1 MAESNVVTQE
11 FTSSNDGLGGKTNK
25 GVYKIGDSYTSYS
38 GCDIIASIEIPKI
51 NPDGSETTVPYVLG
65 SLQTISISTYQDKVP
80 VRAIGNMNAIDYT
93 MGPRTIAGSLVFAV
107 FDKHFAD
114 NIFNDLSKENTDILV
129 DELPAFNVTITYANE
144 YGSMSRMA
152 LYGVRIVEEGQVV
165 SINDVYTENTYKYCA
180 LSLERLNKKNTQSN
194 NKMGDKKPTISTFS
208 DDNININTPG
218 KDIVDELNKE
228 DSGLKEES
236 IRLSVETEKPT
247 NNYKDGI
254 AHFYLRPNQ
263 NTGYIHIYN
272 LTGEEV
278 KSISV
283 YDNSSVEEN
292 STNVYS
298 TELGV
303 GSYSA
308 QYKNEIELKYSN
320 IVSFVI
326 SKDEKVN
333 YSLNDE
339 PMYEYSNDYHYTF
352 ASNNKEHDAYL
363 IAEGKYNSIDE
374 VKKED
379 ASIVEGI
386 IDDSNS
392 QIKVELKK
400 PETYYTV
407 FSYKDNQYSKPKVIL
422 TEKENMSLIKRFI
435 EFVKNNRD
443 KLLNSLSEYDDIF
456 NTLLKTYDK
465 TQNIIDNVLKLE
477 NSKYKTELVYYSMVF
492 QNNITRAYNYKI
504 NFFVEKDV
512 AAPFFNATIHNNSNK
527 TLFFERRK
535 NKDYFSM
542 SKQGISSNLFLSK
555 YGNRYFTYDV
565 ADNNYR
571 SVRYDFTC
579 FSPDDEYLL
588 RKYTKVNTIKEVS
601 VSSYTK
607 NLYKKLEEKELVY
620 AQLKQNNKVS
630 IINLEEPYCKYEYG
644 HNRLIVDVDYRE
656 ELGEKDNEYYLA
668 IKEAR
673 CINDYTPCMKIKFKD
688 TQKTLSIDAFSGLIV
703 RDKYYFVW
711 IEDINTN
718 IISNPKFLSTYEDEV
733 EFIKYIENVDIEQ
746 KINSVIKKMKEK
758 NDTKYEST
766 LEFLTVEEDLNIK
779 NLKYKILETVY
790 QNSEYD
796 IDTINTMFNLVSILL
811 SKQKYIEYENIMYDK
826 ENMFIKFNNIGKNN
840 HVVVYRI
847 SKENDLQ
854 VSIYDENVKINLE
867 KDGCTIAF
875 VSKNN
880 GIYTSGFVVID
891 NKSKEYLTDNMK
903 VSVV

>member
-1 MAESNVVTQE
+1 MAEVTTQT

-25 GVYKIGDSYTSYS
+25 GVYKMGDSYTSYS
-38 GCDIIASIEIPKI
+38 GCDIIASIEMPKI

-152 LYGVRIVEEGQVV
+152 LYGIRIVEEGQVI

-194 NKMGDKKPTISTFS
+194 NKMGDKKQSISTLY
-208 DDNININTPG
+208 DNDITIDTPG
-218 KDIVDELNKE
+218 KDIVDELEKE
-228 DSGLKEES
+228 NSDLKEES
-236 IRLSVETEKPT
+236 IRLSVETENPI
-247 NNYKDGI
+247 NSYKDGI

-272 LTGEEV
+272 LAGEEI

-283 YDNSSVEEN
+283 YDNTSVEEN

-320 IVSFVI
+320 IVNFVI
-326 SKDEKVN
+326 SKDEEIN

-339 PMYEYSNDYHYTF
+339 PMYEYSNDSHYTF
-352 ASNNKEHDAYL
+352 ASNNKDHDSYL
-363 IAEGKYNSIDE
+363 IAEGRYESVDE
-374 VKKED
+374 IQKED
-379 ASIVEGI
+379 TPIIEGS

-392 QIKVELKK
+392 QIKVELEK

-407 FSYKDNQYSKPKVIL
+407 FTYKGNEYSKPKTIL
-422 TEKENMSLIKRFI
+422 TEKNDMSLIKRFI
-435 EFVKNNRD
+435 EFVKSNRD
-443 KLLNSLSEYDDIF
+443 KLLNNLSEYDDIF
-456 NTLLKTYDK
+456 DTLLKTYDK
-465 TQNIIDNVLKLE
+465 TQNIIDNVLNLE
-477 NSKYKTELVYYSMVF
+477 DSKYKTELVYYSILF
-492 QNNITRAYNYKI
+492 QNYVTRAYNYKI
-504 NFFVEKDV
+504 NFFVERDV
-512 AAPFFNATIHNNSNK
+512 TAPFFNSTIHNNSNK

-588 RKYTKVNTIKEVS
+588 RKYSNVNTMKDVS
-601 VSSYTK
+601 VSTYTK

-620 AQLKQNNKVS
+620 AQLKQDNAVS
-630 IINLEEPYCKYEYG
+630 VINLEEPSCEYDYG
-644 HNRLIVDVDYRE
+644 YNKLIVDVDYRE
-656 ELGEKDNEYYLA
+656 ELGEKDNEYYLVF
-668 IKEAR
+668 KEAE
-673 CINDYTPCMKIKFKD
+673 CINDYTPSTKIKFKD

-718 IISNPKFLSTYEDEV
+718 TISNPTLLSTYEDEV
-733 EFIKYIENVDIEQ
+733 EFIKYIKSVDIEQ
-746 KINSVIKKMKEK
+746 KINNVIKKMKEK

-766 LEFLTVEEDLNIK
+766 LEFLSAEEDLNIK
-779 NLKYKILETVY
+779 NLKYEILESVY
-790 QNSEYD
+790 QNAEYD
-796 IDTINTMFNLVSILL
+796 IDMINTIFNLMSILL
-811 SKQKYIEYENIMYDK
+811 IKQKYIEYENIVYDK
-826 ENMFIKFNNIGKNN
+826 ENMFIKFNDIGKDN
-840 HVVVYRI
+840 HVVVYKI
-847 SKENDLQ
+847 SKEDNLL
-854 VSIYDENVKINLE
+854 VSIYDENTKINLE

-903 VSVV
+903 VSVI